1 MRSSEPEAEVGRGP
15 HPHPNWESRSHRP
28 LAWFVCVNL
37 FNKPGPAGAQRRRR
51 AKKQMGGFCEESSGM
66 VNRDSVVMVNR
77 ETFVVVNR
85 NSQLRVNR
93 FFGGEARLC
102 GETIT
107 EQID

>member
-1 MRSSEPEAEVGRGP
+1 
-15 HPHPNWESRSHRP
+15 
-28 LAWFVCVNL
+28 
-37 FNKPGPAGAQRRRR
+37 
-51 AKKQMGGFCEESSGM
+51 M
-66 VNRDSVVMVNR
+66 VNRDSVVRVNR